1 MAKKYIVQN
10 SKTLEVVSVNGCQ
23 SARGGRR
30 KPREVADVVQQEG
43 MDIMDQP
50 PEPVRL
56 VGAYNEKNYQAT
68 LKRRWS
74 AIQELVAN
82 NFSPFHSAMLTLTFQ
97 AEQKEPTAKETVSAK
112 QADDWEKLVSIYD
125 LLGTGKLSLDSTT
138 PAETVPS
145 DVKVYDPEQEK
156 LKQLPYCNALFKKF
170 IQRMKYRYD
179 GFNYVAVPARQE
191 NGRWHYHLICNL
203 TYIPFQQLRDCWGH
217 GAVYFRSFRESGAE
231 GFWAA
236 IRYLQKNMRAEADGL
251 KGEKGYLAS
260 KGLNRSKVYRSWVE
274 GEREAVRQIEAS
286 LKGVEPLYKYQ
297 TSHQY
302 EDDTSDELFIQD
314 VTATYKYYAYKQDN
328 SGQFP
333 KLPTAKKRHRL

>member
-1 MAKKYIVQN
+1 M
-10 SKTLEVVSVNGCQ
+10 
-23 SARGGRR
+23 
-30 KPREVADVVQQEG
+30 
-43 MDIMDQP
+43 
-50 PEPVRL
+50 
-56 VGAYNEKNYQAT
+56 
-68 LKRRWS
+68 
-74 AIQELVAN
+74 
-82 NFSPFHSAMLTLTFQ
+82 
-97 AEQKEPTAKETVSAK
+97 
-112 QADDWEKLVSIYD
+112 
-125 LLGTGKLSLDSTT
+125 
-138 PAETVPS
+138 
-145 DVKVYDPEQEK
+145 
-156 LKQLPYCNALFKKF
+156 
-170 IQRMKYRYD
+170 
-179 GFNYVAVPARQE
+179 
-191 NGRWHYHLICNL
+191 
-203 TYIPFQQLRDCWGH
+203 
-217 GAVYFRSFRESGAE
+217 YFRSFRESGAE

-302 EDDTSDELFIQD
+302 EDDASDELFIQD